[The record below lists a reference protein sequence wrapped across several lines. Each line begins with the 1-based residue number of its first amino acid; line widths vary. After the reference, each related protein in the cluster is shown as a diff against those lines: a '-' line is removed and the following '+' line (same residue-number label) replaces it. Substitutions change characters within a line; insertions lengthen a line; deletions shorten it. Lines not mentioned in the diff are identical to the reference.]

1 MKFLPITRIY
11 IFTLTFLI
19 SGSSIA
25 AEELTVNLDHEIVKI
40 TADFNGT
47 DVLFFGVAPD
57 KGDVVVVI
65 RGPLNDE
72 IVRRKERIM
81 GVWVNS
87 DQVIMDQVPSFYAM
101 ASNRPLDAFMP
112 PGVAAI
118 HQIGLENILIEPRK
132 NDPQVKNPDAFR
144 LALIRNKVQQG
155 LYTWDP
161 EDLTFLGNRLFRTK
175 IKFPANV
182 SVGEFGVDV
191 YLIRKGELI
200 AQKTSLLSVRKFGIE
215 SQEYDFAQN
224 KSLIYCILAILIA
237 GLAGWLANSAFR
249 KS

>member
-1 MKFLPITRIY
+1 MKLFPIHY
-11 IFTLTFLI
+11 LFFVFVTFLA
-19 SGSSIA
+19 SDRARA
-25 AEELTVNLDHEIVKI
+25 AEELTVNLDHDIVKI

-57 KGDVVVVI
+57 KGDIVVVI

-72 IVRRKERIM
+72 IIRRKERVL

-87 DQVIMDQVPSFYAM
+87 DEVIMEQVPSFYAM
-101 ASNRPLDAFMP
+101 ASNRPLDTFMP
-112 PGVAAI
+112 SGVGAI
-118 HQIGLENILIEPRK
+118 HQIGIENIIIEPK
-132 NDPQVKNPDAFR
+132 KEGPQVKDPDAFR
-144 LALIRNKVQQG
+144 QALIRNKAKQG
-155 LYTWDP
+155 LYSWDP
-161 EDLTFLGNRLFRTK
+161 KDLTFLGNRLFRTK
-175 IKFPANV
+175 IRFPSNV

-200 AQKTSLLSVRKFGIE
+200 AQKTSLLSVRKFGLE
-215 SQEYDFAQN
+215 SQVFDFAQRY
-224 KSLIYCILAILIA
+224 SLIYGILAILIA